1 MLDLV
6 LSTIAFFVASFFIN
20 RYLNE
25 QGINKG
31 MARGI
36 LVFVLASVVSFI
48 TSSTV
53 DWIDAE
59 AQGGTKNLAN
69 AAPLHSDEFSQL
81 VKSLNAV
88 QEH

>member
-20 RYLNE
+20 RYLND

-31 MARGI
+31 MTRGI
-36 LVFVLASVVSFI
+36 LVFLLATVVSFI
-48 TSSTV
+48 TSSAI

-59 AQGGTKNLAN
+59 THGGTRHVAN
-69 AAPLHSDEFSQL
+69 ATSLQSDELSQL
-81 VKSLNAV
+81 VKSLNAI
-88 QEH
+88 QER